1 MNIIRTYFG
10 KYASGTLFVS
20 AVAAAQAQ
28 STWNYFIS
36 DAGGGNSLLTWNVSG
51 SLAIPPGATL
61 TTFQT
66 SIAISINAP
75 GIFADAFAPTG
86 SPQSIPTPD
95 GSYFQLDGF
104 TVYSAVDLFNA
115 SNAPGSGN
123 DSFGLLAHLFPHQ
136 GDPGHQFLYNP
147 GTQSALIPIDFSDFN
162 RGIYQSQQSGFDT
175 PVTVNLTV
183 GPVPEPSA
191 LALSTLGGLTGL
203 MLLRR
208 EGRSYEKAQPACCR
222 GRPR

>member
-1 MNIIRTYFG
+1 MNILRAYFR
-10 KYASGTLFVS
+10 KYASGILFLT
-20 AVAAAQAQ
+20 AAAAAQAQ
-28 STWNYFIS
+28 TTWNYFIS

-51 SLAIPPGATL
+51 SLATPPGATL

-75 GIFADAFAPTG
+75 GVFADAFVPTG

-95 GSYFQLDGF
+95 GSYFQLDGL
-104 TVYSAVDLFNA
+104 TVYSAVNLFNA
-115 SNAPGSGN
+115 LNAPSSSN
-123 DSFGLLAHLFPHQ
+123 DSFSLIAHLFPHQ

-162 RGIYQSQQSGFDT
+162 PGTYQSHQSGFDT
-175 PVTVNLTV
+175 PLTVNLTV

-191 LALSTLGGLTGL
+191 LALLALGGLSGL
-203 MLLRR
+203 TLLRR
-208 EGRSYEKAQPACCR
+208 KRK
-222 GRPR
+222 